1 MSFLQM
7 PVYFKAG
14 AGTKFQRQMHISS
27 DNTQLYGLHALEAVN
42 NRMSISYPLARES

>member
-1 MSFLQM
+1 M
-7 PVYFKAG
+7 PVYLKAG
-14 AGTKFQRQMHISS
+14 AGTKCQRQMHISS